1 MNTNKVI
8 YWIAT
13 AIMCLIFLYSA
24 FMYLTKYDMVVG
36 FYEAL
41 GFPTWLI
48 YPLAIA
54 KILGVIA
61 ILSKQS
67 KFLKE
72 LAYAGFFYDAVLAL
86 SAHVVNED
94 GAHLFS
100 VIALISTIVSWYFD
114 RKLVSN

>member
-1 MNTNKVI
+1 MNTNKII

-24 FMYLTKYDMVVG
+24 SMYLTKYKMVTG
-36 FYEAL
+36 FFEAL
-41 GFPTWLI
+41 SFPTWLV

-86 SAHVVNED
+86 T
-94 GAHLFS
+94 AHLVNNDGQHLIAS
-100 VIALISTIVSWYFD
+100 VALVAIVVSWYFD
-114 RKLVSN
+114 RKVG

>member
-1 MNTNKVI
+1 
-8 YWIAT
+8 
-13 AIMCLIFLYSA
+13 
-24 FMYLTKYDMVVG
+24 MVTG
-36 FYEAL
+36 FFEAL
-41 GFPTWLI
+41 SFPTWLV

-86 SAHVVNED
+86 TAHLMNND
-94 GAHLFS
+94 GGHLFS
-100 VIALISTIVSWYFD
+100 VIALVATVVSWYFD
-114 RKLVSN
+114 RKVYG